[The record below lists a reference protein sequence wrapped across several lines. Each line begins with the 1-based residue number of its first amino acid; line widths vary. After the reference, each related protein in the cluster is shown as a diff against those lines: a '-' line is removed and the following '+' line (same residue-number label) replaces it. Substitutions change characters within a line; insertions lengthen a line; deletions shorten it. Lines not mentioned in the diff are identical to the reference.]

1 MLSMLPSFRRST
13 RYKSDN
19 GSEPRYLAVHEM
31 DDVNLDTHS
40 KDVLFGTELAKKVI
54 GSAKI
59 FDVTYWQLI
68 FRDGHAGEK
77 L

>member
-1 MLSMLPSFRRST
+1 M
-13 RYKSDN
+13 
-19 GSEPRYLAVHEM
+19 AVHEM